1 MRTLC
6 LFVLLAFVAVTIAQP
21 ATVLELMSGNA
32 DFQVRYRAN
41 TLPEWY
47 LNGKVYYV
55 LGSLPCQF
63 GENPI
68 WNGTDWFCGNF
79 TGFPGGQSTFERLN
93 CAPGQNVAFNGTT
106 YICSSDSDILTGL
119 TCANG
124 QIIVKLGSVFVCG
137 VDSDVLAGK
146 TCNQGDIL
154 VSNGT
159 AFNCA
164 AQTDRDTLRDLNC
177 TEGQTVKYLAGRWTC
192 ANDLDTF
199 ATLTCSAG
207 QVAKFLNGAFV
218 CGSDDDYLANL
229 TNCLVGDTLI
239 GDSQF
244 SFRCIRQPNPPGVP
258 VSFVDGQTIQK
269 STATTAVDTYF
280 GSPVPRS
287 LNGIILIN
295 GLQIFALSF
304 NFATLPRTLDP
315 NFNFE
320 VVIYRRETGLPDVE
334 VATVPYPAGSTS
346 QYILTSLNLFF
357 NNQQELFLQYRYGN
371 LNSQQLA
378 VTTVLFVRHFVF

>member
-1 MRTLC
+1 M
-6 LFVLLAFVAVTIAQP
+6 AFVAVTIAQP

-47 LNGKVYYV
+47 LNGKVYYI
-55 LGSLPCQF
+55 LGSLPCSF

-68 WNGTDWFCGNF
+68 WNGTDWICGNF

-93 CAPGQNVAFNGTT
+93 CLPGQNVAFNGTT
-106 YICSSDSDILTGL
+106 YICSSDSDILASL
-119 TCANG
+119 VCPNG
-124 QIIVKLGSVFVCG
+124 NIIVKLGSTFVCG
-137 VDSDVLAGK
+137 VDSDILAGK

-154 VSNGT
+154 ISNGT

-177 TEGQTVKYLAGRWTC
+177 TEGQTVKYISGKWTC

-199 ATLTCSAG
+199 ATLTCTAG
-207 QVAKFLNGAFV
+207 QVAKFQNGAFV

-229 TNCLVGDTLI
+229 NDCLVGDTLI

-244 SFRCIRQPNPPGVP
+244 VFRCIRQPNPPGVP

-269 STATTAVDTYF
+269 STATTEVDTYF

-287 LNGIILIN
+287 LNGLILIN

-315 NFNFE
+315 NFTFE
-320 VVIYRRETGLPDVE
+320 VTIYRRENGQPDVL

-346 QYILTSLNLFF
+346 SYVSTSLNLFF
-357 NNQQELFLQYRYGN
+357 NNQQELFIQYRYGN